1 MALHGIALYR
11 LVLLS
16 GRKSV
21 HSANEMN
28 KSSRTIHVVKLVEY
42 LAFDFNHS
50 TLTNNTNYI
59 VRKAVDASMHGG
71 DGQTGVGEVVTGF
84 YQLVV
89 EEENVAHSMRLKD
102 YIEKEA
108 GV

>member
-1 MALHGIALYR
+1 
-11 LVLLS
+11 
-16 GRKSV
+16 
-21 HSANEMN
+21 
-28 KSSRTIHVVKLVEY
+28 
-42 LAFDFNHS
+42 
-50 TLTNNTNYI
+50 
-59 VRKAVDASMHGG
+59 MHGG